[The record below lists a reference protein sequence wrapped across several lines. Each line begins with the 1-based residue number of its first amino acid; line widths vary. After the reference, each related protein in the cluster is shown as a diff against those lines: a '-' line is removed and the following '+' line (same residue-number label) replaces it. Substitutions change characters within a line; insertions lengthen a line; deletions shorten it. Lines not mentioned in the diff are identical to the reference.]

1 MTVFAVIIILVH
13 NFSPN
18 FFNVYFSLNSHR
30 FEQLVDDIE
39 AKREQI
45 SVLDISLKGLTEQKE
60 EIENQMKILE
70 RGLVEVLVEQQKKLF
85 SILSSL

>member
-1 MTVFAVIIILVH
+1 MFI
-13 NFSPN
+13 
-18 FFNVYFSLNSHR
+18 FSLNSHR

-85 SILSSL
+85 SIIIIIII

>member
-1 MTVFAVIIILVH
+1 MFI
-13 NFSPN
+13 
-18 FFNVYFSLNSHR
+18 FSLNSHR

-60 EIENQMKILE
+60 EIENQMEILAE
-70 RGLVEVLVEQQKKLF
+70 NLKM
-85 SILSSL
+85 

>member
-1 MTVFAVIIILVH
+1 MFI
-13 NFSPN
+13 
-18 FFNVYFSLNSHR
+18 FSLNSHR

-85 SILSSL
+85 SILSSSWIERY

>member
-1 MTVFAVIIILVH
+1 MFI
-13 NFSPN
+13 
-18 FFNVYFSLNSHR
+18 FSLNSHR

-85 SILSSL
+85 SILSSS